1 MAEDER
7 NPTDANADAEGKKGK
22 KERGNIFRRL
32 RRSNTRSGELCWAF
46 LVLPAMVGVT
56 VLAFPLVYIYEV
68 IVEMPR
74 VFGNFFSDFF
84 GVFADEWRTGAR
96 AVGSAWKA
104 WWQTFT
110 GKHVKKIKVN
120 VDVTVVETGDGQ
132 SVFVVEDGGEDGG
145 EEQ

>member
-7 NPTDANADAEGKKGK
+7 NTTDANADAEGKKGK
-22 KERGNIFRRL
+22 EERGNIFRRL

-56 VLAFPLVYIYEV
+56 VFAFPFVYIYEV

-74 VFGNFFSDFF
+74 VFRNFFSDFF
-84 GVFADEWRTGAR
+84 GVFADEWRTGAK
-96 AVGSAWKA
+96 AVGNGWKA
-104 WWQTFT
+104 WWQTLT

-120 VDVTVVETGDGQ
+120 VNVTVVEAGGGQ
-132 SVFVVEDGGEDGG
+132 SVVVVEDGGE
-145 EEQ
+145 E

>member
-7 NPTDANADAEGKKGK
+7 NPTDAGADAEGKKGK

-46 LVLPAMVGVT
+46 LVLPAMVGIT

-74 VFGNFFSDFF
+74 VFRNFFSDFF

-120 VDVTVVETGDGQ
+120 VNVTVVEAGDGT
-132 SVFVVEDGGEDGG
+132 SVAVVEDGGE
-145 EEQ
+145 E

>member
-7 NPTDANADAEGKKGK
+7 NPTDAGADAEGKKGK

-56 VLAFPLVYIYEV
+56 VFAFPFVYIYEV

-74 VFGNFFSDFF
+74 VFRNFFSDFF
-84 GVFADEWRTGAR
+84 GVFADEWRTGA
-96 AVGSAWKA
+96 KA
-104 WWQTFT
+104 WWQTLT

-120 VDVTVVETGDGQ
+120 VNVTVVDTGEGEC
-132 SVFVVEDGGEDGG
+132 VFPVDDGED
-145 EEQ
+145 